1 MNTKIFS
8 CKPIQN
14 HAINKKYSKLQPQI
28 TTDIIFYTARQWSII
43 KGFGYKVLF
52 CTTKNGDMKLTSKP
66 ILWKL

>member
-28 TTDIIFYTARQWSII
+28 TTDIIFYTARQ
-43 KGFGYKVLF
+43 
-52 CTTKNGDMKLTSKP
+52 
-66 ILWKL
+66 